1 MGTKIRNFYK
11 GPMLRRI
18 KRQER
23 TVPSKKASTRRKN
36 ARNHKRKQLGERK
49 AQSNNGVGNEKVKKK
64 EKKKGGLKTKHKKT
78 ENQWET
84 QRATQVEH

>member
-1 MGTKIRNFYK
+1 MGMKIRNFYN

-18 KRQER
+18 KMQER
-23 TVPSKKASTRRKN
+23 IVPSKKASTRRKN

-64 EKKKGGLKTKHKKT
+64 EKKKG
-78 ENQWET
+78 
-84 QRATQVEH
+84 V